1 MALELGGSDRKRL
14 RLALM
19 AAFPGWDRLRIMAS
33 DYLDVNLAVITS
45 SNDNLETQA
54 FELIEWAKA
63 DGALGDLV
71 MAARYANPGNP
82 ELLAF
87 AQRIGISSTDT
98 PKSALEALV
107 STNQT
112 FLDVA
117 VWREQLTRLEW
128 RVCRVDIDGVGR
140 GTGFLVGP
148 DLVLT
153 NHHVVRSLID
163 GGVAADQVSCLF
175 DFKAIDDEIISKG
188 LRVEVAGNE
197 PVVASSPPSPHDL
210 EVDPKTGEPG
220 ADELDFALLRL
231 AQAAGEQSP
240 GGVDAE
246 ATREWIEVRTEAVD
260 FAQLDAVA
268 VLQHPERRPLKLSIG
283 TDQDL
288 VVNEAGNRVRYTVP
302 TLPGSSGSPVFDSDW
317 NLVALH
323 HSGDPDTGDPD
334 YNQGIPIS
342 VIADSPGGQALLA
355 ELADLE

>member
-1 MALELGGSDRKRL
+1 MALDLDGPNRKRL
-14 RLALM
+14 REALID
-19 AAFPGWDRLRIMAS
+19 AFPGWDPLRIMTS
-33 DYLDVNLAVITS
+33 DYLDLNLAIVTS

-63 DGALGDLV
+63 EGNLGDLV
-71 MAARYANPGNP
+71 VAARYANPKNP
-82 ELLAF
+82 KLQAF
-87 AQRIGISSTDT
+87 ANRIGISSTDQ
-98 PKSALEALV
+98 PRSALEALV
-107 STNQT
+107 GSNQT

-117 VWREQLTRLEW
+117 LWREQLTRLEW
-128 RVCRVDIDGVGR
+128 RVCRVDIDEVGR

-153 NHHVVRSLID
+153 NHHVVRSLIE
-163 GGVAADQVSCLF
+163 GGSSADQVSCLF
-175 DFKAIDDEIISKG
+175 DFKAVDDEVVSPG
-188 LRVEVAGNE
+188 VRVEVAGTD
-197 PVVASSPPSPHDL
+197 PVVASSPPSAHDF
-210 EVDPKTGEPG
+210 ETDPKTGEPG

-246 ATREWIEVRTEAVD
+246 STREWIDVRTDVVD
-260 FAQLDAVA
+260 FAELDALA
-268 VLQHPERRPLKLSIG
+268 VLQHPKRRPLKLAIG
-283 TDQDL
+283 TGQEL
-288 VVNEAGNRVRYTVP
+288 VVNGAGNRIRYTVP

-323 HSGDPDTGDPD
+323 HSGDPDTNDPD

-342 VIADSPGGQALLA
+342 AIAASPGGEALLA